1 MQPGGKIDPGE
12 WPVDA
17 LLRELREELGIT
29 ADPKQMVYLGHFTAP
44 AANELGS
51 IVEAEVFR
59 IDIDGD
65 VDPAAEIEE
74 VVWTDPSSP
83 RDLHLA
89 PLTRHH
95 ILPMLV
101 AAR

>member
-1 MQPGGKIDPGE
+1 MLPGGKIDPGE
-12 WPVDA
+12 KPIEA

-29 ADPKQMVYLGHFTAP
+29 ADPKLVVYLGHFTAL
-44 AANELGS
+44 AANEPGS
-51 IVEAEVFR
+51 IVEAEVFQ

-65 VDPAAEIEE
+65 VHPAAEIEE
-74 VVWTDPSSP
+74 AVWMVPSSP
-83 RDLHLA
+83 DELDLA

-101 AAR
+101 ADK